1 MSPLLI
7 SQLPSGPRSSASP
20 LHASTTQS
28 EPSQPFRFMD
38 LPAELRNMIYIYL
51 LSTNHSKIEDN
62 RNPRHPTISANLQTN
77 DTGSDPTDQ
86 AKSRVYPLSR
96 EPSRVGHEQSR
107 VFAESVVIMRYEGG
121 KAFKSHT
128 LAIELDFRYYS
139 SIFRKKLCLSEWDEP
154 SHFIVA
160 CEDLSQ
166 LV

>member
-1 MSPLLI
+1 MKLALAAFVDALTAEFAAPYYI
-7 SQLPSGPRSSASP
+7 SQPP
-20 LHASTTQS
+20 
-28 EPSQPFRFMD
+28 
-38 LPAELRNMIYIYL
+38 N
-51 LSTNHSKIEDN
+51 
-62 RNPRHPTISANLQTN
+62 N

-107 VFAESVVIMRYEGG
+107 VFAESVVIMRYEGA

-128 LAIELDFRYYS
+128 LAIELNFRYYS
-139 SIFRKKLCLSEWDEP
+139 SIFRKKLRLSEWDEP

-166 LV
+166 FVRALLIISHTTTGVGITLLTE